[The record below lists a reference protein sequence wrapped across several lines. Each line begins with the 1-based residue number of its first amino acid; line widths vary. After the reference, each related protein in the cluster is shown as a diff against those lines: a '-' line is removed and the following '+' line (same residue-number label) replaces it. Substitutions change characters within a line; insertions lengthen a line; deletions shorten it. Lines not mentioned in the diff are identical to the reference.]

1 MFEVAGLVAPLFSLI
16 ILGYLAGRLAKLPIQ
31 GLAWLNFF
39 VIYIALP
46 AMFFQYLSKIPIAE
60 FAAFKFI
67 TVTTST
73 TLYVFVLCFAIALLR
88 SRRKIGEAAIQGFAG
103 AYGNIGYMGP
113 PLAIAAFGPTAIVPA
128 ALIFVFDNTMH
139 FILAP
144 AIMAMRDSKQHSIF
158 RLIGKILKNIL
169 THPFIIA
176 TIIGISAAAIN
187 FKSPEPV
194 DKILSM
200 LAGAAAPCALFTM
213 GVTAA
218 LRPLKRVPIEL
229 TWLVPAKLILHP
241 ALIYIMLEIFGPF
254 DPIFTKTAIIIAALP
269 AATNVFILAQQYDTW
284 QERASSAVVVST
296 LLSMI
301 TVTVTLY
308 FLR

>member
-16 ILGYLAGRLAKLPIQ
+16 ILGYAAGRLANLPIQ
-31 GLAWLNFF
+31 GLSWLNFF

-60 FAAFKFI
+60 FAAFKFLA
-67 TVTTST
+67 VTTST
-73 TLYVFVLCFAIALLR
+73 TFYVFILCFVIALLR
-88 SRRKIGEAAIQGFAG
+88 ARHKIGEAAIQGFAG

-113 PLAIAAFGPTAIVPA
+113 PLAIAAFGQAAIVPA

-144 AIMAMRDSKQHSIF
+144 AIMAMRDSKHLSI
-158 RLIGKILKNIL
+158 LHLTGKILKNIF

-194 DKILSM
+194 DKVLSM

-229 TWLVPAKLILHP
+229 TWLMPAKLLLHP
-241 ALIYIMLEIFGPF
+241 ALMYIALDSFGPF
-254 DPIFTKTAIIIAALP
+254 DPLFTKTAIIIAALP

-296 LLSMI
+296 LLSMVS
-301 TVTVTLY
+301 VTVILY